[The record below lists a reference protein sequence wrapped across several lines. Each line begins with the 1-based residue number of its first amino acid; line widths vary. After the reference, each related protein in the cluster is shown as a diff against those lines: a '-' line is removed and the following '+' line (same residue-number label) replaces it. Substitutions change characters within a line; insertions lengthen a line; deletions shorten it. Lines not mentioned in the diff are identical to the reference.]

1 MIYNSTASKWEI
13 QQKDHTTL
21 SNIGT
26 NTHAQIDTFISSKS
40 QANGLCSL
48 NANSQ
53 VPLNNIEQDMSTDLL
68 INSLTGFVDKN
79 SINNIGDNLL
89 NFYNYS
95 QNYPL
100 TSLYAN
106 WITISVVNNSY
117 RTNID
122 ACYPVTFTKINY
134 SIVYY
139 KWRLYI
145 KYLWIK

>member
-1 MIYNSTASKWEI
+1 M
-13 QQKDHTTL
+13 

-26 NTHAQIDTFISSKS
+26 NTHSQIDSFISSKS

-48 NANSQ
+48 NASSQ
-53 VPLNNIEQDMSTDLL
+53 VPLNNIEQDMSIDLL
-68 INSLTGFVDKN
+68 INSLAGFVDKN

-106 WITISVVNNSY
+106 WITISVANNSY

-134 SIVYY
+134 TVNSVTNGGYTLNIYGSNNTTNFY
-139 KWRLYI
+139 DTST
-145 KYLWIK
+145 